1 MLNVRWGLRFV
12 LGLVLGFSIAWGCGA
27 QELIHGGGSSAA
39 HPVYRVWAE
48 EYARNGGRALRYEPS
63 GSSAGLK
70 SARERRS
77 DFGASDIAP
86 SQHDCE
92 RDGLVVVPT
101 AITGAVPV
109 VNLPRF
115 SGQRLVLDGDLLAAI
130 FLGQIR
136 KWNDARIQALN
147 PSVRLP
153 DLSIERIVRSDGS
166 GTTFHFS
173 DYLSRVSPDWKRQL
187 GAGAMLNWPSG
198 TLSAIGSQGVV
209 DRLVATPGGIAYVDY
224 NYVVEHAL
232 SAVALRVADGSVIE
246 AGPHAFRS
254 ALLSSAWLRSG
265 DFTQTLT
272 HQSGK
277 GAWPITMGTFV
288 VLPRVAERA
297 ERTGAVIRFLTWA
310 FLHGDN
316 LVGRAHFV
324 RLPDLV
330 QAKAY
335 RALAEVRDPHGA
347 PLSES
352 PLFVKQSSL

>member
-27 QELIHGGGSSAA
+27 QELIHGVGSSAA

-209 DRLVATPGGIAYVDY
+209 DRLVATPRGIAYVDF
-224 NYVVEHAL
+224 NYVVEQKLA
-232 SAVALRVADGSVIE
+232 AVDLLHQDGSVVA
-246 AGPHAFRS
+246 AGANAFRS
-254 ALLSSAWLRSG
+254 ALLGSDWVKQG
-265 DFTQTLT
+265 DFTQSLT
-272 HQSGK
+272 DQAAK

-288 VLPRVAERA
+288 VFPRLSDAP
-297 ERTGAVIRFLTWA
+297 ERTRAAIRFFVWA
-310 FLHGDN
+310 FMHGDE
-316 LVGRAHFV
+316 LVRRSHFV
-324 RLPDLV
+324 RLPDLL

-335 RALAEVRDPHGA
+335 RAMAEVRDREGRSLSDI
-347 PLSES
+347 PL
-352 PLFVKQSSL
+352 LTQR